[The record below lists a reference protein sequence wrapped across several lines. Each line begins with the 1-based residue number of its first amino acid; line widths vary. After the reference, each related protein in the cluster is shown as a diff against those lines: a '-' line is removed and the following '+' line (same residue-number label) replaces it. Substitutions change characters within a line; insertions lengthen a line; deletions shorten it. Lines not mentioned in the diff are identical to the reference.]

1 MTTTLDF
8 RGLKCPLPVLK
19 ARKALASA
27 ESGAEFVI
35 LVTDPAAPGDF
46 EAFCAQS
53 GHRLVSV
60 EPDGEGHRIT
70 LAGKG

>member
-1 MTTTLDF
+1 M
-8 RGLKCPLPVLK
+8 
-19 ARKALASA
+19 SA